1 MHYLYEIIVKN
12 NNCMK
17 KIQYILLASLA
28 IGAGAS
34 AASLPEEAAAMA
46 EQFLSQKMGGKTAD
60 GGSQTAAVMSTSD
73 KTVKK
78 TKSLKKQSSM
88 PITLRKAVS
97 CLCRPTATICG

>member
-1 MHYLYEIIVKN
+1 
-12 NNCMK
+12 MK

-60 GGSQTAAVMSTSD
+60 GGSLTAA
-73 KTVKK
+73 
-78 TKSLKKQSSM
+78 
-88 PITLRKAVS
+88 S
-97 CLCRPTATICG
+97 CRHPTRL

>member
-46 EQFLSQKMGGKTAD
+46 EQFLSQKAYTFEAFFSITQCS
-60 GGSQTAAVMSTSD
+60 GSTGFCIFHSA
-73 KTVKK
+73 KK
-78 TKSLKKQSSM
+78 RQLSIAILN
-88 PITLRKAVS
+88 ANH
-97 CLCRPTATICG
+97 